1 MFINTLLLCRLT
13 HHDTK
18 VLIMP
23 SVTSVLF
30 SLLCNEFVMKQAE
43 CFETGDLSAQSN
55 THAPTVSLDITNRR
69 HLLNN
74 ILGTRKQNI
83 NLGFMAFINRN
94 VDI

>member
-1 MFINTLLLCRLT
+1 
-13 HHDTK
+13 
-18 VLIMP
+18 
-23 SVTSVLF
+23 
-30 SLLCNEFVMKQAE
+30 MKQAE

-83 NLGFMAFINRN
+83 YRIYGIY
-94 VDI
+94 